1 MTGKRKLLAI
11 LSACMLACGT
21 SEAMSR
27 PVLLEDQGSFF
38 AGGTVVTTAG
48 TMDFQKPL
56 DKSGQ
61 TIHGDHAYVFY
72 QRPANA
78 KQYPL
83 VFLHGAG
90 QSAKTWE
97 TTPDGRDGFQNIF
110 LERGYSTYLVDQPR
124 RGKAGQ
130 STQPAALTADT
141 YDQFWFSNFRVGNW
155 SDASR
160 RPGYFDGVQFSKTP
174 EALDQYLRQMTP
186 NTGAYDAG
194 VVSDAMAAVFEK
206 SGPGVFVTHSQGGG
220 IGWLTVIKSDKVKGV
235 VSYEPGSGFIFPEGE
250 APAPLKTSHP
260 MGDLAPVSVPMED
273 FLKLTRIPIVIY
285 YGDNIN
291 ETLSNAWNKDGW
303 RVRLEMARL
312 WAETVNR
319 HGGDATV
326 VHLPEA
332 GFKGNTH
339 FPFSD
344 LNNVEIADLMEAW
357 LREKG
362 LAE

>member
-1 MTGKRKLLAI
+1 MKRKFLVAI
-11 LSACMLACGT
+11 AAASLYMGTASAM
-21 SEAMSR
+21 R
-27 PVLLEDQGSFF
+27 PVTIVDQGSFF
-38 AGGTVVTTAG
+38 AGGTVAETPG
-48 TMDFQKPL
+48 RMDFQKPL
-56 DKSGQ
+56 NQHGQ
-61 TIHGDHAYVFY
+61 TMHGDHAYVFY

-110 LERGYSTYLVDQPR
+110 LERGFSTYLVDQPR

-155 SDASR
+155 DDASHS
-160 RPGYFDGVQFSKTP
+160 PGYFDGVQFSKTK
-174 EALDQYLRQMTP
+174 EALNQYLRQMTP
-186 NTGAYDAG
+186 NTGPYDAG
-194 VVSDAMAAVFEK
+194 VISDAMAAVFDK
-206 SGPGVFVTHSQGGG
+206 SGEGVFVTHSQGGG
-220 IGWLTVIKSDKVKGV
+220 IGWLTIIKSDKVKGV
-235 VSYEPGSGFIFPEGE
+235 VAYEPGSGFIFPEGE
-250 APAPLKTSHP
+250 TPQPVKTTHP
-260 MGDLAPVSVPMED
+260 MGDLAAVSVPMPD
-273 FLKLTRIPIVIY
+273 FLKLTKIPIIIF
-285 YGDNIN
+285 YGDYIAD
-291 ETLSNAWNKDGW
+291 EYTEAWNADGW
-303 RVRLEMARL
+303 RARLEMARL

-326 VHLPEA
+326 VHLPDV
-332 GFKGNTH
+332 GVTGNTH

-344 LNNVEIADLMEAW
+344 LNNIEVADLMEAW
-357 LREKG
+357 LQEKG